1 MKNRVLCCGFDLQ
14 TFQPRITEYITA
26 ETARQRNIMAV
37 AQPDSCLHTFWLPI
51 NGVAQV
57 FAAFPELRLL
67 QHVSKGP
74 GYLSGVTCAHRTLP
88 RSWHHAPDAADSKG

>member
-26 ETARQRNIMAV
+26 ETARQRNITAV
-37 AQPDSCLHTFWLPI
+37 ANPASCLSLFWLPI
-51 NGVAQV
+51 KDIAQV

-67 QHVSKGP
+67 QHVCKGP
-74 GYLSGVTCAHRTLP
+74 GYLSGVTCAHRSLP
-88 RSWHHAPDAADSKG
+88 WSWHHAPDAADSKG